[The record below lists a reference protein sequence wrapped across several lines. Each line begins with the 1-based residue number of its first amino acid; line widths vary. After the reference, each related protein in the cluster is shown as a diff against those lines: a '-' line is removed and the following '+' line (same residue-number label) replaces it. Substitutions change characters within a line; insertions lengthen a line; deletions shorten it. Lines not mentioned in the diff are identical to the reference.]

1 MNFITHTDADGILSA
16 LLFKEYNPEHDFK
29 GFYNLQTFYLTGLLE
44 KEDVAIDLDMDM
56 MNCIGHHINPIENPA
71 AENPNNRFLKD
82 KHDEFYHKCPF
93 NTALL
98 LVDKYKIPVK
108 NKRSLALLLL
118 ADGFYLILQK
128 YKGNCKTWLE
138 RYNLKWIMEE
148 YEKNPEIYNKIIFED
163 IVPIFSKAGAPN
175 GLKAKFSE
183 DGTLVTRD
191 TIKTFSKYVI
201 DAFDLKNVDE
211 DMFNIKYSFIDKY
224 KTIEK
229 TVNTKQEY
237 LDLVN
242 ELKGQ
247 QLISS
252 ALVNKNKMKIT
263 YKDSLIV

>member
-1 MNFITHTDADGILSA
+1 
-16 LLFKEYNPEHDFK
+16 
-29 GFYNLQTFYLTGLLE
+29 
-44 KEDVAIDLDMDM
+44 
-56 MNCIGHHINPIENPA
+56 
-71 AENPNNRFLKD
+71 
-82 KHDEFYHKCPF
+82 
-93 NTALL
+93 
-98 LVDKYKIPVK
+98 
-108 NKRSLALLLL
+108 
-118 ADGFYLILQK
+118 
-128 YKGNCKTWLE
+128 
-138 RYNLKWIMEE
+138 MEE

-201 DAFDLKNVDE
+201 DAFDLKNVNE